1 MNSRLD
7 TIQAAILLAKFDVF
21 VKEELDAV
29 NRVADQYTELL
40 SDIVDT
46 PTIKKGFFPVGYS
59 IQ

>member
-29 NRVADQYTELL
+29 NRVADQYTELFQL
-40 SDIVDT
+40 GTV
-46 PTIKKGFFPVGYS
+46 YS
-59 IQ
+59 EI